1 MGGSRSATSEEG
13 ASLLW
18 EAQACRGG
26 LFDHYR
32 HGHLQRGHFA
42 PSVPRKGTYPEWTP
56 TSACLCLP
64 PCGGTRRINQADK
77 NAVTSRGKNF
87 SSYDARTTQKSFK
100 HSRQK
105 LFIRGQQKPP
115 HLQTKKGTQEIQN
128 RRKTRKKNVPK
139 RHEIRSCS
147 ICLISNTFTDKRI
160 LNLVVHLTLR
170 GELDLKLKALLLRH
184 KKIAN
189 TFLFQSFVLSTQSHQ
204 NSLQCL
210 SSSRKRNQ
218 EPVDISPQAF
228 QIPSCFDVFTFPCFD
243 VLAFFTVCSSNST
256 VTLLFYQ
263 SPIVQQTNLRRLNV
277 LVLVLHWL

>member
-1 MGGSRSATSEEG
+1 MKFTSK
-13 ASLLW
+13 LTWL
-18 EAQACRGG
+18 C
-26 LFDHYR
+26 FR
-32 HGHLQRGHFA
+32 H
-42 PSVPRKGTYPEWTP
+42 
-56 TSACLCLP
+56 
-64 PCGGTRRINQADK
+64 
-77 NAVTSRGKNF
+77 NF
-87 SSYDARTTQKSFK
+87 SSYDAQTTQKSFK

-105 LFIRGQQKPP
+105 LFIQGQQKTI
-115 HLQTKKGTQEIQN
+115 HLQKKKGTQEIQN
-128 RRKTRKKNVPK
+128 RRKTWKKNVPK
-139 RHEIRSCS
+139 RHEIGSCS

-160 LNLVVHLTLR
+160 LNLVVRLIPQIR
-170 GELDLKLKALLLRH
+170 GELDLKPKALSLRH
-184 KKIAN
+184 KKFAN

-277 LVLVLHWL
+277 LVLVLHWLW